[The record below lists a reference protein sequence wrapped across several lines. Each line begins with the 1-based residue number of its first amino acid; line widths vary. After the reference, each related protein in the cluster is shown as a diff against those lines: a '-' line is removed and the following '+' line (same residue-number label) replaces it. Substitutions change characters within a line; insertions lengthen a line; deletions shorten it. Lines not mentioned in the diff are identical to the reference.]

1 MQAVCSGLDL
11 NAQPPRSGDSPG
23 ICTEVQAR
31 SASAASLSVLEI
43 RLIFWLKDGLY
54 IRFS

>member
-1 MQAVCSGLDL
+1 MQAVCSGLAL
-11 NAQPPRSGDSPG
+11 NAQPPRSGDSSG